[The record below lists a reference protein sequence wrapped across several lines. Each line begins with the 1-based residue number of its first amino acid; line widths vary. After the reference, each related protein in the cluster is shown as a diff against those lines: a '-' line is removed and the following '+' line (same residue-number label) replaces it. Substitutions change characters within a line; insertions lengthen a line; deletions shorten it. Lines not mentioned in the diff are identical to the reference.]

1 MMTLLYL
8 LLLPMLSGIGMLGL
22 GPALMAGRAGAA
34 HVVLLL
40 SGLLLPLR
48 GLIYL
53 LLARRRG
60 NRPGR
65 MSVLLAAVE
74 LLLGAGLLLLPQLS
88 VRLFAVVVAVYLT
101 LLVTVEAVNAILYGR
116 MRRWG
121 AFFPAMAAAAGG
133 TGLVCDVLAL
143 TIRSRRVRRVLGSI
157 RVALPDLMS
166 LFLPQRTADVLPR
179 APLGP
184 VPQQGT
190 EEFELLFQT
199 SAHGIG
205 LVGHC
210 ELCFDG
216 RTLTYGAYDPAH
228 QRLLRTVGAGI
239 VFSAPRESYL
249 RWCIGTHHRRVIS
262 YSLRLPPAQAAQLR
276 AELERFRQTL
286 SPWQPEA
293 LPEDCFAGRL
303 RRLGGVRFWRV
314 QRGPYATY
322 FIPTINCVSL
332 TNELLEKTDIGRTV
346 MLGLK
351 TPGAYLDLL
360 EREYLAGNPA
370 VTARRVYDRI

>member
-1 MMTLLYL
+1 M
-8 LLLPMLSGIGMLGL
+8 
-22 GPALMAGRAGAA
+22 
-34 HVVLLL
+34 
-40 SGLLLPLR
+40 
-48 GLIYL
+48 
-53 LLARRRG
+53 
-60 NRPGR
+60 
-65 MSVLLAAVE
+65 
-74 LLLGAGLLLLPQLS
+74 
-88 VRLFAVVVAVYLT
+88 
-101 LLVTVEAVNAILYGR
+101 
-116 MRRWG
+116 
-121 AFFPAMAAAAGG
+121 
-133 TGLVCDVLAL
+133 
-143 TIRSRRVRRVLGSI
+143 IRSHRVRRVLGSI

-216 RTLTYGAYDPAH
+216 RTLTYGAYDPVH
-228 QRLLRTVGAGI
+228 QRLLRTAGAGI
-239 VFSAPRESYL
+239 VFSAPREPYL

-262 YSLRLPPAQAAQLR
+262 YSLHLPPAQAAQLR

-332 TNELLEKTDIGRTV
+332 TNKLLEKTDIGRTV

-370 VTARRVYDRI
+370 VTARRVYDAV